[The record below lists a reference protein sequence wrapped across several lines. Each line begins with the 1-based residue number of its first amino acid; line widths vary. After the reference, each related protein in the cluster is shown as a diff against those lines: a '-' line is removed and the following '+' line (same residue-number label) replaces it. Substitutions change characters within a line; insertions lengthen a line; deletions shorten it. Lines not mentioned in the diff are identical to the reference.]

1 MAPLDSNQD
10 MDVQIATAV
19 CEKHGEFEQKS
30 FQIPMFKRRTL
41 SRCPTCEAEQKA
53 ADEESARRQAELIR
67 QIRLHEKLGSAAVP
81 KRFEGKRFADY
92 QCDTP
97 EKTAALEK
105 CMAYADNFKD
115 NFQAGRNLILIGSPG
130 TGKTHLGTS
139 IANRLNHNTGHTAA
153 YRTIGGVLQAIK
165 ETFNGD
171 GRESEGSI
179 IAGLTSVDLL
189 VLDEIGATREM
200 PSDFELST
208 IFAIIN
214 GRYEQQLPTVIISN
228 LSAEALTQAM
238 GDRCVD
244 RLREGSPVVVQFKW
258 ESARRGIQ

>member
-1 MAPLDSNQD
+1 MDFKQELDI
-10 MDVQIATAV
+10 QIATAV

-30 FQIPMFKRRTL
+30 FQIPMFKKRTY
-41 SRCPTCEAEQKA
+41 SHCPECEAERKA
-53 ADEESARRQAELIR
+53 EDEKRQRMQEDLIR
-67 QIRLHEKLGSAAVP
+67 QIRLREKLGAAAVP
-81 KRFEGKRFADY
+81 KRFDGKRFDDY

-97 EKTAALEK
+97 EKTAALGK
-105 CMAYADNFKD
+105 CKAYAESFKENFD
-115 NFQAGRNLILIGSPG
+115 VGRNLILIGTPG
-130 TGKTHLGTS
+130 TGKTHLGTA
-139 IANRLNHNTGHTAA
+139 IANYLNRETGYTAA

-165 ETFNGD
+165 QTFN
-171 GRESEGSI
+171 SNEGECEAGI
-179 IAGLTSVDLL
+179 INGLAGVDLL
-189 VLDEIGATREM
+189 VLDEIGATREA

-214 GRYEQQLPTVIISN
+214 GRYESELPTVIISN

-258 ESARRGIQ
+258 ESARRGIA